1 MKTVTRTALA
11 NVRQN
16 RHRNVISG
24 VAIILTTLL
33 IFMVLTVGY
42 ASMKVRFAGV
52 NAYYPPYHAMF
63 RQVSEENAQ
72 KLKSHNDMEEV
83 GLRSDLGEGVDDDSL
98 ILFLWMDDQ
107 ALELNKIPLT
117 KGEFPL

>member
-72 KLKSHNDMEEV
+72 RYGRSGAAV
-83 GLRSDLGEGVDDDSL
+83 GSWGGRGR
-98 ILFLWMDDQ
+98 
-107 ALELNKIPLT
+107 
-117 KGEFPL
+117 